1 MASAFMGYVL
11 PWGQMS
17 FWGCTVITNLLSAVP
32 GIEMRRIAHFLGF
45 NSQPRRIPDFPD
57 YFNSWNILSSI
68 GSGLTIF
75 AFYLFY

>member
-1 MASAFMGYVL
+1 MPMVL
-11 PWGQMS
+11 LM
-17 FWGCTVITNLLSAVP
+17 
-32 GIEMRRIAHFLGF
+32 HFLGF

>member
-1 MASAFMGYVL
+1 M
-11 PWGQMS
+11 
-17 FWGCTVITNLLSAVP
+17 
-32 GIEMRRIAHFLGF
+32 HFLGF

-75 AFYLFY
+75 AFYLFYAYDYKLFKNLSTHLNSFKIP